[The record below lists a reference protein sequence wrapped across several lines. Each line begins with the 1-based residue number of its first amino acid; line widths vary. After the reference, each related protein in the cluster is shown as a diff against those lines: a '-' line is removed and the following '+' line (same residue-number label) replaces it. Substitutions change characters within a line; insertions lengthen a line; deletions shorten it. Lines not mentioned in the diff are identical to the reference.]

1 MVIETPIEDTP
12 DESAEPKVS
21 EGSEEI
27 SEAVQDAQAPPE
39 KAPLV
44 ERSSQPEPKKR
55 GRPKKTEPPPEPK
68 KKPGRPKK
76 DSAQAPSERSS
87 QPPTQAPSDSQ
98 PPVLSASHEDPFR
111 ATLDT
116 MSSAALVAELVNRR
130 RASERQMKQELY
142 RSFVM

>member
-1 MVIETPIEDTP
+1 MVIEIPIEDTP

-27 SEAVQDAQAPPE
+27 SEAVQDAQPE

-55 GRPKKTEPPPEPK
+55 GRPKKTEPPPPEPPK

-76 DSAQAPSERSS
+76 DSAQAPSARERSS
-87 QPPTQAPSDSQ
+87 QPPTQPPA
-98 PPVLSASHEDPFR
+98 PVLSAHPEIDPFR

>member
-39 KAPLV
+39 KA
-44 ERSSQPEPKKR
+44 EPKKR

-87 QPPTQAPSDSQ
+87 QPPTQAPSERSSQ